1 MHDGYEGALTGAR
14 SAQSFRIPHSA
25 FRILLALAAWL
36 APAVATL
43 ASLKQVDEHPLYTMR
58 YYGAYE
64 GAASSSQVVARLF
77 GAALPRPDGA
87 GDGPPPRLRGG
98 WGGQRPAWA
107 CALFAALGDGENM
120 FYGRGFDWEYSP
132 AILLFTDPPDGY
144 ASVSMVDFAYLG
156 FASPTQAR
164 GLLDLP
170 LTRRAPLLN
179 APFMPFDGMN
189 EQGLAVGMAAVPASQ
204 MPRDPRK
211 ETIGSLQ
218 VIRELLDHAA
228 NVDQAVA
235 LMQRYNVDVEGGPAL
250 HYLIADST
258 GRAVLVEFYQGEMV
272 VIPNEAPWHLATNF
286 LRTAV
291 GDNPQSQCPRY
302 AHIYERLAA
311 AQGRITPQEAMEILK
326 GVAQPSTQW
335 SIVYG
340 MSRGE
345 VEVVMGKKYE
355 EVHELRLWEE

>member
-1 MHDGYEGALTGAR
+1 
-14 SAQSFRIPHSA
+14 
-25 FRILLALAAWL
+25 
-36 APAVATL
+36 
-43 ASLKQVDEHPLYTMR
+43 
-58 YYGAYE
+58 
-64 GAASSSQVVARLF
+64 
-77 GAALPRPDGA
+77 
-87 GDGPPPRLRGG
+87 
-98 WGGQRPAWA
+98 
-107 CALFAALGDGENM
+107 M

-156 FASPTQAR
+156 FTSPAQAR
-164 GLLDLP
+164 GLPDLP
-170 LTRRAPLLN
+170 LARRVSLLN

-218 VIRELLDHAA
+218 VIREMLDHAA
-228 NVDQAVA
+228 NVDEAVA

-272 VIPNEAPWHLATNF
+272 VIPNEEPWHLATNF

>member
-1 MHDGYEGALTGAR
+1 MANRKHWMRYSVIALCAI
-14 SAQSFRIPHSA
+14 A
-25 FRILLALAAWL
+25 LLALPAWL

-43 ASLKQVDEHPLYTMR
+43 TSLKQVDEYPLYTMR
-58 YYGAYE
+58 YVGAYE
-64 GAASSSQVVARLF
+64 GAASSSQVVARLL

>member
-1 MHDGYEGALTGAR
+1 MTNRKRWIRNSVIALCAI
-14 SAQSFRIPHSA
+14 A
-25 FRILLALAAWL
+25 LLALAAWL

-43 ASLKQVDEHPLYTMR
+43 ASLKQVDEYPLYTMR
-58 YYGAYE
+58 YYGTYE
-64 GAASSSQVVARLF
+64 GAASSSQVVARLL
-77 GAALPRPDGA
+77 GAVGPHHDGA
-87 GDGPPPRLRGG
+87 GE
-98 WGGQRPAWA
+98 RPAWA
-107 CALFAALGDGENM
+107 CALFAALGDEENM

-170 LTRRAPLLN
+170 LARRAPLLN

-189 EQGLAVGMAAVPASQ
+189 ERGLAVGMAAVPASQ
-204 MPRDPRK
+204 MPRDPSK

-218 VIRELLDHAA
+218 VIREMLDHAA
-228 NVDQAVA
+228 NVDEAVSV
-235 LMQRYNVDVEGGPAL
+235 LQRYNVGMEGGPPL

-258 GRAVLVEFYQGEMV
+258 GRAVLVEFYEGEMV
-272 VIPNEAPWHLATNF
+272 VIPNEEPWHLATNF
-286 LRTAV
+286 LRTAA
-291 GDNPQSQCPRY
+291 GDDPQSQCPRY
-302 AHIYERLAA
+302 AHNYERLAE
-311 AQGRITPQEAMEILK
+311 AQGRTTLQEAMETLQ

-340 MSRGE
+340 MSSGE
-345 VEVVMGKKYE
+345 VEVVMGKKYGE
-355 EVHELRLWEE
+355 GHRLQMRNP

>member
-1 MHDGYEGALTGAR
+1 MTNRKRWIRNSVIALCAI
-14 SAQSFRIPHSA
+14 A
-25 FRILLALAAWL
+25 LLALAAWL

-43 ASLKQVDEHPLYTMR
+43 ASLRQVDEHPLYTMR
-58 YYGAYE
+58 YVGAYE
-64 GAASSSQVVARLF
+64 GAASSSQVVARLL

-107 CALFAALGDGENM
+107 CALFAALGDEENM

-170 LTRRAPLLN
+170 LARRAPLLN

-189 EQGLAVGMAAVPASQ
+189 EQGLAVGMAAVPASH
-204 MPRDPRK
+204 MPHDPRK
-211 ETIGSLQ
+211 ETISSLQ
-218 VIRELLDHAA
+218 VIREMLDHAA
-228 NVDQAVA
+228 NVDEAVSV
-235 LMQRYNVDVEGGPAL
+235 LQRHNVGMEGGPPL

-258 GRAVLVEFYQGEMV
+258 GRAVLVEFYEGEMV
-272 VIPNEAPWHLATNF
+272 VIPNEEPWHLATNF
-286 LRTAV
+286 LRTAA
-291 GDNPQSQCPRY
+291 GDDPQSQCPRY
-302 AHIYERLAA
+302 AHIYERLAE

-340 MSRGE
+340 MSSGE
-345 VEVVMGKKYE
+345 VEVVMGKKYGE
-355 EVHELRLWEE
+355 GHRFQMREP